1 NQLIYEPNSGNN
13 YDFPCFDQPPQ
24 YHIDPSPPQDLDS
37 HSHCML
43 LAREN
48 NRILEE
54 ILSTH
59 MPNSPVV
66 QKEPGGSDD
75 FTEITLDEEQCLWDE
90 IISTIP
96 AREID
101 EFIKSSYDDLVLILK
116 ESELTLDSTDLE
128 CSMPIDPPL
137 PFIDVLGDA
146 KVDIDLPF
154 IEHLDTL
161 STGDREIDF
170 NPIKDIEE
178 LERLL
183 DDDPVPVPKVFD
195 APLGNSDSVP
205 RSYDV
210 TFSNPLFDFND
221 DYTLCYDN
229 TLFDEELKDI
239 SSLDPPESTL
249 VIDES
254 TLLVTPLPDSKEISL
269 REAEKFDPFFSLT
282 QSGGTTRVME
292 TSSLGFHHMPSP
304 RHAAYSPKEVMYCFY
319 HPHHTPGD
327 GFDHECESKIPLDR
341 QLLERRLLRSL
352 EKFVGGREYGEGLR
366 LL

>member
-1 NQLIYEPNSGNN
+1 
-13 YDFPCFDQPPQ
+13 
-24 YHIDPSPPQDLDS
+24 
-37 HSHCML
+37 
-43 LAREN
+43 
-48 NRILEE
+48 
-54 ILSTH
+54 

-75 FTEITLDEEQCLWDE
+75 FTEITLDEEQCLCDHYTAFVTPPPLAYTPPTHVLATMEHLDTFLIGDE

-101 EFIKSSYDDLVLILK
+101 EFIKSCVDDHVLILK

-137 PFIDVLGDA
+137 PCTDVLGDA

-161 STGDREIDF
+161 STGDRKIDF

-195 APLGNSDSVP
+195 APLGSSGSVP

-229 TLFDEELKDI
+229 PLFDEELEDI
-239 SSLDPPESTL
+239 SSLDHLESTL

-269 REAEKFDPFFSLT
+269 REVEKFDPFFSLT

-292 TSSLGFHHMPSP
+292 TSSLGFHHMPLP
-304 RHAAYSPKEVMYCFY
+304 RHAAYSPKEVMYCYY
-319 HPHHTPGD
+319 HPHLTSGD
-327 GFDHECESKIPLDR
+327 GLD
-341 QLLERRLLRSL
+341 QGP
-352 EKFVGGREYGEGLR
+352 KMK
-366 LL
+366 